1 MPRQTRP
8 SRDTARSHTP
18 DAPRAMDSAAASS
31 DVPAVL
37 PRPWMFFNG
46 RLVSADQ
53 YARSDP
59 ASEVP
64 HSAIPPPPKLPAP
77 ATMPATRQSICRMPQ
92 RAAASRSATA
102 RAVEQCRGPTGRRGR
117 SEAAQDRGG
126 CRQGG
131 AGPPVPGYD
140 HRTGETDRQVHRA
153 GRRAILPPAQ
163 PRRKLAS
170 ASGTLGGRSRSGRC
184 GIRARRG
191 RDQQNMPQNR
201 SGGWLA
207 LGQEPAMRQ
216 TEQDRSLRRRT
227 ARP

>member
-37 PRPWMFFNG
+37 PGPWMFFNG

-131 AGPPVPGYD
+131 AGLPSQAMITELAKLTARCTAPAAGRSCHPHNHDGSWQVPAGRSAAGPD
-140 HRTGETDRQVHRA
+140 LAVAASGRAAVGTSRTCLRTGAAD
-153 GRRAILPPAQ
+153 GW
-163 PRRKLAS
+163 
-170 ASGTLGGRSRSGRC
+170 RSGRN
-184 GIRARRG
+184 RR
-191 RDQQNMPQNR
+191 
-201 SGGWLA
+201 
-207 LGQEPAMRQ
+207 
-216 TEQDRSLRRRT
+216 
-227 ARP
+227 